1 MDQKDAGG
9 FISICDVLSEAVR
22 SIKKMA
28 FQERFFWV
36 ALGMHMLPVF
46 SNCAVGKIED
56 GWPALNQAIRQ
67 FISS

>member
-1 MDQKDAGG
+1 
-9 FISICDVLSEAVR
+9 
-22 SIKKMA
+22 MA